1 MRKNCLIFAIAIF
14 LLLLHDGYTSPWSES
29 NNVIVLTN
37 QNFIEKTKQQ
47 DVLLVMFY
55 VKWCSFCR
63 KLHPEYEQAGT
74 KLSQNPDVPIH
85 IAKFDC
91 TNNDEAQ
98 CGRRYGID
106 GFPALR
112 IYRYGR
118 FTGEELN
125 YGNRTADQIVKTMTI
140 LKKNSQQRDT
150 TGYTSDRSE
159 GVADGVNGA
168 TKTVQH
174 ISLLLGF
181 LLSLYKLVQQK

>member
-1 MRKNCLIFAIAIF
+1 MRKSNLIFAIVSF
-14 LLLLHDGYTSPWSES
+14 VLVLHDGYTSPWSES

-37 QNFIEKTKQQ
+37 QNFIGKTKQH

-74 KLSQNPDVPIH
+74 KLLQNLDTPVH

-91 TNNDEAQ
+91 TNDNEAQ
-98 CGRRYGID
+98 CGSRYGIT

-125 YGNRTADQIVKTMTI
+125 YGNRTTEEIVRTMTI
-140 LKKNSQQRDT
+140 LKKNSQQRDP
-150 TGYTSDRSE
+150 TGYASDRSE
-159 GVADGVNGA
+159 GIADGVNGA
-168 TKTVQH
+168 AENVQH
-174 ISLLLGF
+174 ISLLLGS
-181 LLSLYKLVQQK
+181 LLVLYKSVQ